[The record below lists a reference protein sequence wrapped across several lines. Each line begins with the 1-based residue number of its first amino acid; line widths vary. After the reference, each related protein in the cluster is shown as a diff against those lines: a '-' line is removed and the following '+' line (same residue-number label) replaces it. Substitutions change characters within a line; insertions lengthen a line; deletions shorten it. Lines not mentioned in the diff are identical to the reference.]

1 MSRAV
6 LIIPTII
13 IIILALSCSKGL
25 DKPVPPPE
33 RELSVPEKVEKEL
46 ADVLSKDWK
55 SLSDTLEYFYST
67 MLSKGKCKGIAPDGV
82 FYELDIRGKDGP
94 ALEAEFRIEDSTW
107 AAVNGN
113 IRPLE
118 IKLLAFDTEIAIK
131 KELRDSTSLTVSKV
145 KVIAPLCFLFE
156 DRHQAPLLYEG
167 RRVGYLTR
175 EEFENTDY
183 STGTYLVAHYYDDPR
198 TFTIFDNGFANLM
211 KQNFSDVF
219 K

>member
-1 MSRAV
+1 MRRAV
-6 LIIPTII
+6 AVIPTII
-13 IIILALSCSKGL
+13 ILLVLSCSKGP
-25 DKPVPPPE
+25 DNPVSPPE

-46 ADVLSKDWK
+46 MDVLSKDWK
-55 SLSDTLEYFYST
+55 SLSDTFEYFYSS
-67 MLSKGKCKGIAPDGV
+67 MLSKGICKGKAPDGV
-82 FYELDIRGKDGP
+82 YYELDIKGKEGP
-94 ALEAEFRIEDSTW
+94 ALEATFIIEDSTW
-107 AAVNGN
+107 AAVNGY

-118 IKLLAFDTEIAIK
+118 IKLLALDTEIAIK

-145 KVIAPLCFLFE
+145 KVIAPLCFLLE
-156 DRHQAPLLYEG
+156 DMHQAPLLYEG

>member
-6 LIIPTII
+6 LIIPTI

-46 ADVLSKDWK
+46 ADVLSKDWQ

-67 MLSKGKCKGIAPDGV
+67 MLSQGIFKGKAPDGIY
-82 FYELDIRGKDGP
+82 YELDIRGKDDP
-94 ALEAEFRIEDSTW
+94 ALDATFKIEDSTW
-107 AAVNGN
+107 VVVNGY

-118 IKLLAFDTEIAIK
+118 INLLAFDTEIAIK
-131 KELRDSTSLTVSKV
+131 KELQDSSSLTVSKI
-145 KVIAPLCFLFE
+145 KVIAPLFFLFE
-156 DRHQAPLLYEG
+156 GSLQAPLLYEG
-167 RRVGYLTR
+167 RRVGYLTLD
-175 EEFENTDY
+175 EFENTDY

>member
-6 LIIPTII
+6 LIIPT

-131 KELRDSTSLTVSKV
+131 KELRDGTSLTVSKV

-156 DRHQAPLLYEG
+156 DRHQAPPCFTKDAAWDTLHVKNSRIPTTAPARISL
-167 RRVGYLTR
+167 RIIMMTR
-175 EEFENTDY
+175 ALSRY
-183 STGTYLVAHYYDDPR
+183 STMGLR
-198 TFTIFDNGFANLM
+198 T
-211 KQNFSDVF
+211 
-219 K
+219 